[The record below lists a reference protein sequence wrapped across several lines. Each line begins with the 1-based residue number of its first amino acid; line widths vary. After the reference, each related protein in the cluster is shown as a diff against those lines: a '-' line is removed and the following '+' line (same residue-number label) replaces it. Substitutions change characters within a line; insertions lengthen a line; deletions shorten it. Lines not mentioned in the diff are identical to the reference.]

1 MFGLDRVDDC
11 PLTPQGERSGPVK
24 PIAKKALLVVVGM
37 LAAVTLAMMLFRV
50 AVERYH
56 RGRFEACA
64 HELDAAVRSAK
75 TIDAFMRD
83 ERCGWYQTYS
93 REKRSE
99 LLDHIATRTHTEKD
113 AADADAMSNRAHT
126 SAVFN
131 IGDMVYVLFFD
142 RDDRLREY
150 VCLSN

>member
-1 MFGLDRVDDC
+1 
-11 PLTPQGERSGPVK
+11 VK
-24 PIAKKALLVVVGM
+24 PIAKKALLVVVVL
-37 LAAVTLAMMLFRV
+37 LAALGLAMVAVVV
-50 AVERYH
+50 AVELYH
-56 RGRFEACA
+56 RRRFEACA
-64 HELDAAVRSAK
+64 QELDAAVRSAK

-83 ERCGWYQTYS
+83 ERREWYQTYS
-93 REKRSE
+93 HEKRSE
-99 LLDHIATRTHTEKD
+99 LLDHIATRSHTEKD